1 MKLFDFSFANF
12 GDHVTWIPGEKF
24 RLHLSSEKAEIIPEI
39 LFKVAKRAAETPSRC
54 EQHAAIT
61 TYMTKKN
68 HRYYFGRRKEDA
80 SRPIFFKQKLPSSK
94 MDREQRALDC
104 LGAAKYPCNLSAKLK
119 SFICTVP

>member
-54 EQHAAIT
+54 EQQACCNHNLHAQ
-61 TYMTKKN
+61 KK
-68 HRYYFGRRKEDA
+68 
-80 SRPIFFKQKLPSSK
+80 S
-94 MDREQRALDC
+94 
-104 LGAAKYPCNLSAKLK
+104 
-119 SFICTVP
+119 